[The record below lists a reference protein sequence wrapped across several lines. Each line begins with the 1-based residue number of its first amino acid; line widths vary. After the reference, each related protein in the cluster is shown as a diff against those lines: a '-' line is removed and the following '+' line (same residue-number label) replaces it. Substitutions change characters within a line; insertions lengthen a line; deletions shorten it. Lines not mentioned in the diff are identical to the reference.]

1 MTAIVVFGGRAGTEG
16 AGVRGGMKSP
26 LASVACLLHLQLM
39 QLQDDTET
47 SRQVWHHLEYD
58 ISVVS
63 FVYIIIIIIIIKDI
77 CIAEVRTGHKCA
89 ISAAILAR
97 CKR

>member
-63 FVYIIIIIIIIKDI
+63 FVHIIIIIIIKDI
-77 CIAEVRTGHKCA
+77 CIAEVRKGHKCA
-89 ISAAILAR
+89 MSAEILAR